1 MDVYNLVVFF
11 ARKREEC
18 GCKMR
23 EVGVVNGGDK
33 SVDKE
38 SLLMRKTPIAATVEN
53 DNRRL

>member
-1 MDVYNLVVFF
+1 
-11 ARKREEC
+11 
-18 GCKMR
+18 MR